1 MNLRH
6 NFPYLYTIFSSV
18 SSPSHSNSSH
28 HYSMGLFMMPTRLL
42 LLISSVV
49 SYFFIRLLQC
59 FINLH
64 VYISAIDSHKCRHCG
79 NAFHFLHS
87 LVLCIDHNNNT
98 KCFHIH
104 SDDMHDHVYPKEQD
118 IPSWSMPFVNENMET
133 GISCTLPPCTHHD
146 FYIVSGSLPG
156 YHRERVQR
164 SRGLM

>member
-1 MNLRH
+1 MNLRR
-6 NFPYLYTIFSSV
+6 NFPFLYTIFSSV
-18 SSPSHSNSSH
+18 SFPLFQIPLTQYSH
-28 HYSMGLFMMPTRLL
+28 HYSIGLFMMPTRLL
-42 LLISSVV
+42 LLISSVI

-59 FINLH
+59 FLSLH

-118 IPSWSMPFVNENMET
+118 TPSWSKPFVNVNMET
-133 GISCTLPPCTHHD
+133 GRYRAHYPLVHTTIFT
-146 FYIVSGSLPG
+146 
-156 YHRERVQR
+156 
-164 SRGLM
+164 